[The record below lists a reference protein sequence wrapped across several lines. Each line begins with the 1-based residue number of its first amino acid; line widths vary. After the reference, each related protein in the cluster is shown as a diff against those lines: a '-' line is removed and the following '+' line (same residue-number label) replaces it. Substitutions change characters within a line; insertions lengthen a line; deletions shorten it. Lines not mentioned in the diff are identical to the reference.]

1 MQLLST
7 TVEHSPVIRSDTAV
21 IVASGLLGTLG
32 MTTIMYLAPL
42 VGTRQVDAP
51 LWIARIFVTT
61 PTSAIG
67 LGLSLHL
74 VVGFAYAWLFAR
86 HIEPRLTEHP
96 LRNGLVFGGAIW
108 AFAQAIAVPATGS
121 VAAAVGTMSLP
132 APGVLSVRLGV
143 DGALVSLLAHLVYGS
158 IVGSVYGCLAR
169 GLCVGRTCQRSR

>member
-1 MQLLST
+1 MELLSN
-7 TVEHSPVIRSDTAV
+7 TVEHSPVIRTDTAV

-51 LWIARIFVTT
+51 IWIARVFVTT
-61 PTSAIG
+61 STAAIG

-86 HIEPRLTEHP
+86 HIEPRLSEHP

-108 AFAQAIAVPATGS
+108 VFAQAIAVPAIGS
-121 VAAAVGTMSLP
+121 VAAAVGTLTFAS
-132 APGVLSVRLGV
+132 PGVLSIRLGA
-143 DGALVSLLAHLVYGS
+143 DGALASLLAHLVYGG
-158 IVGSVYGCLAR
+158 VLGSVYGCLAR
-169 GLCVGRTCQRSR
+169 GLCVGRHCRP